1 MKNAEIISV
10 KKFPSNFQ
18 FYVRDE
24 NGQQLAGTDVNV
36 DGWPK
41 KNITEINAI
50 EVLRSRIEEY
60 GYILID

>member
-1 MKNAEIISV
+1 MKNAEIISI
-10 KKFPSNFQ
+10 KKFPSNYQ
-18 FYVRDE
+18 FYVQDE

-36 DGWPK
+36 DGWLEED
-41 KNITEINAI
+41 ITESNAV